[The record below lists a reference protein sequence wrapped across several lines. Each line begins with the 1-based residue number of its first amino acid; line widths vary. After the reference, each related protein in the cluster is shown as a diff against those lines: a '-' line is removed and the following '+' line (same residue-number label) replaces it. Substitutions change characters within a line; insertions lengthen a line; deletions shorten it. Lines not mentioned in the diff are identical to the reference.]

1 MSQRHQ
7 KVVQYLNEAH
17 ASEVSLI
24 SVLQSQ
30 LAMTPGGS
38 YRDAV
43 ESHLADTRGHAR
55 RIQERLAELGQSH
68 NPLQAAIE
76 YPLQAFVGFTETLFG
91 QMLALSK
98 TPLDLL
104 RGSSAEEK
112 VLKNAKDAYTTE
124 ALEIATYA
132 AIQRLAHKVGDEQTA
147 ELAASILG
155 DEERMLERIMRE
167 IPNLTDAVVAAELG
181 EQPSPEMSAA
191 APAETARKVVR
202 QGTSATRKTAA
213 RTVPPAQ
220 RGRKVQAD
228 AQIEEQR
235 GNVVASEAL
244 LPIEGYRSRS
254 VEQIVPELTQLSQLD
269 LDKIESY
276 ERQNENR
283 SPILNRISAL
293 RGEEPWPS
301 YDELTVA
308 EIEAVLNEGDYE
320 RARAILDYE
329 RLHRNRPSVVQKAL
343 VPARF
348 LVGADS

>member
-1 MSQRHQ
+1 MSKRNQ

-24 SVLQSQ
+24 TVLQSQ

-43 ESHLADTRGHAR
+43 ESHLAETRGHAR
-55 RIQERLAELGQSH
+55 RIQDRLEELGHSR
-68 NPLQAAIE
+68 NLFQASIE
-76 YPLQAFVGFTETLFG
+76 EPIQAFVGFTETLFG

-132 AIQRLAHKVGDEQTA
+132 AIERLAHKVGDDQTA
-147 ELAASILG
+147 ELAASIRG

-167 IPNLTDAVVAAELG
+167 IPNLTDAVVATELG
-181 EQPSPEMSAA
+181 EQPSPETSAA
-191 APAETARKVVR
+191 AAAETARKAVR
-202 QGTSATRKTAA
+202 YGTTATRETAA
-213 RTVPPAQ
+213 PPVPPAP
-220 RGRKVQAD
+220 RLRKAQAD

-235 GNVVASEAL
+235 GDVVASEAL
-244 LPIEGYRSRS
+244 LPLEGYRSRS
-254 VEQIVPELTQLSQLD
+254 VEQIVPELTQLSQGD
-269 LDKIESY
+269 LEKIESY

-283 SPILNRISAL
+283 SPILNRIRAL
-293 RGEEPWPS
+293 RGEQPWPN

-308 EIEAVLNEGDYE
+308 EIEAVLNDGDYE

-329 RLHRNRPSVVQKAL
+329 RLHKNRPSVVQSAL